1 MVMNYKGAICKP
13 HDLKRVASM
22 DYGQGVGSA
31 VTNKGILICG
41 GTKNLWKGQDD
52 PSVGGE
58 VCHLIHWWSK
68 IRILYFLSLVLFL
81 VQQLELPPHLSKR
94 SSRL

>member
-58 VCHLIHWWSK
+58 VCHLIHCIGGPK
-68 IRILYFLSLVLFL
+68 
-81 VQQLELPPHLSKR
+81 
-94 SSRL
+94 SRFCIFFSVVFGTTT